1 MKKRT
6 RIIEFNS
13 PSFLRKALSTQNWHK
28 DGSIWQNHE
37 FRSSNKEDTDK
48 QTLATSSPILTNG
61 SSRAIRAWKDVTR
74 FCWFDRVS
82 EILVKVSDASETR
95 GRKSFCADVWACS
108 IALPAT
114 ADVESC
120 VTRTNSRAGLGFPFL
135 STKDRTT
142 SKLSSYQSWPGQ
154 PTARC
159 YLPSFGCNCW
169 SLSSCSSSMS
179 ILPRHLTPNT
189 LSCNTVMMILDKLC
203 KKGLQSVS
211 SMLTRRDEGWQV

>member
-1 MKKRT
+1 MHLFEKKY
-6 RIIEFNS
+6 
-13 PSFLRKALSTQNWHK
+13 
-28 DGSIWQNHE
+28 E
-37 FRSSNKEDTDK
+37 FRSSSKEDAEE
-48 QTLATSSPILTNG
+48 QTWATSSPILTNG
-61 SSRAIRAWKDVTR
+61 LSRSIRPWKDVTR

-82 EILVKVSDASETR
+82 EILVQALYTSETR

-142 SKLSSYQSWPGQ
+142 SKLSSYQPWSGQ

-159 YLPSFGCNCW
+159 HLPSFGSKCC

-179 ILPRHLTPNT
+179 ILPRHLCPVAR
-189 LSCNTVMMILDKLC
+189 SCNTVIMILDDLS

-211 SMLTRRDEGWQV
+211 SMLTRRDEGSQV